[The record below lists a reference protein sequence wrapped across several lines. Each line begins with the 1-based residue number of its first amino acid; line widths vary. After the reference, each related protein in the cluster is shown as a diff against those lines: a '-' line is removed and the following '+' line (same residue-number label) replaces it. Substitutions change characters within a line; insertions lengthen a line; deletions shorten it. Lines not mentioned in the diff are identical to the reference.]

1 MNERIKELAEQAG
14 NHYRTTTPGADTF
27 TNPVYGVIPK
37 KFLDKFAELI
47 VRECIVTIQ
56 MGITRDGHQ
65 TEKYT
70 RSMKHI
76 KDIKQHFGVEDAQT
90 K

>member
-47 VRECIVTIQ
+47 VRECMDVVCDINQ
-56 MGITRDGHQ
+56 EYDGGS
-65 TEKYT
+65 TVVNAAEE
-70 RSMKHI
+70 I
-76 KDIKQHFGVEDAQT
+76 KSHFGVER
-90 K
+90 